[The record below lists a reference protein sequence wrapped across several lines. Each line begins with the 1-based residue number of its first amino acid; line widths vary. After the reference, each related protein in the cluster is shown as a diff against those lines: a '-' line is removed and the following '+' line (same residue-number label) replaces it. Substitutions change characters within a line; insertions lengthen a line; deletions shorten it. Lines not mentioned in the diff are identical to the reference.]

1 MDAPWG
7 QAAVAAGMPALHGG
21 LNTGRMPCGMDEWL
35 WGAGR
40 TSRGGAKGPRLGGY
54 GRALFG
60 VQPEPRYDLQDAM
73 SWDGLV
79 LA

>member
-1 MDAPWG
+1 
-7 QAAVAAGMPALHGG
+7 
-21 LNTGRMPCGMDEWL
+21 MDEWL